1 MQVARNWRWPAV
13 TAARSGKLARAL
25 RHCSAGDLLQE
36 RDAAIESLQDE
47 KQSLVQLNDYLAE
60 EKETLLDAQDERL
73 KQIQRLENEAGQARS
88 DCDALREELDA
99 AAEDARC
106 LQRQLSASQQ
116 AAGALKIEVD
126 SLQTEVDSLKRV
138 QARAASR
145 GGGGPCDEQVSE
157 RVLGARSRAA
167 VLQSPIEDALSVL
180 RGERGRARERNG
192 RDTARGVSSPAVDR
206 GAGRRRRE
214 ESVWGMGGR
223 GGGSGADE
231 KERLEAR
238 VEELEA
244 QLLRSRRQLANV
256 ERASAEDE
264 DMRERLAA
272 KVKEIKLLREE
283 SAESIADARHQAAAA
298 EKRLALSEQRLREC
312 EQEREKAVGGKKH
325 GISSSGGAGSVEDT
339 QRLRQSVT
347 QLEKSLADT
356 CALLRQSEEA
366 RDRAEAKCKAAEAKS
381 NAARDAQHGEQSA
394 ARARLKATQEELS
407 RLRLA
412 MDQIGGD
419 AVKLNGFAL
428 QVSV

>member
-145 GGGGPCDEQVSE
+145 GGGSLATSRSPSVCSVRV
-157 RVLGARSRAA
+157 RVLLFCS
-167 VLQSPIEDALSVL
+167 L
-180 RGERGRARERNG
+180 
-192 RDTARGVSSPAVDR
+192 
-206 GAGRRRRE
+206 
-214 ESVWGMGGR
+214 
-223 GGGSGADE
+223 
-231 KERLEAR
+231 
-238 VEELEA
+238 
-244 QLLRSRRQLANV
+244 LLR
-256 ERASAEDE
+256 
-264 DMRERLAA
+264 MRCRY
-272 KVKEIKLLREE
+272 
-283 SAESIADARHQAAAA
+283 
-298 EKRLALSEQRLREC
+298 
-312 EQEREKAVGGKKH
+312 
-325 GISSSGGAGSVEDT
+325 
-339 QRLRQSVT
+339 
-347 QLEKSLADT
+347 
-356 CALLRQSEEA
+356 
-366 RDRAEAKCKAAEAKS
+366 
-381 NAARDAQHGEQSA
+381 
-394 ARARLKATQEELS
+394 
-407 RLRLA
+407 
-412 MDQIGGD
+412 
-419 AVKLNGFAL
+419 
-428 QVSV
+428 